1 MTDLREELASS
12 LESTYRLERELGGGG
27 MSRVFQAD
35 DVALGRSVVI
45 KVLHPELAAGVNA
58 ERFKREVQLAAR
70 LQHPH
75 IVPVLTSGE
84 VNGLPYY
91 VMPFVKGESL
101 QARIARGPLS
111 IAEVVNIVADVA
123 KALAYAHADGVVHR
137 DIKPDNILLSGNA
150 AAVADFGIAK
160 AISSSRRED
169 AGLTSVGTSL
179 GTAGYMAPEQV
190 AGDPSLDHR
199 ADIYALGC
207 VAYEMLT
214 GSAPFAGKSA
224 QQMLAA
230 HVLETPAPVR
240 ERRPDTPPVL
250 ADLVMRCIAKDPA
263 QRPANGEAI
272 LASLDDIAVGAT
284 QPQAPPRVGAR
295 RGTWIATAAALVV
308 IAAGTFALWHR
319 GAAPAFTGTTLAVAP
334 FEVLDPQLALWKEG
348 LVDVL
353 SRNLDG
359 AASIRILSPGAA
371 IKQWQGRVGRDEAA
385 AFAKRTGA
393 QLVVYGALQPAGRDI
408 VDAKVWLL
416 DARQSSPPVEVQAR
430 DSSSRMDRVS
440 DSLSVKL
447 LAALGDRRG
456 GGAAR
461 SLGSGSLAAVK
472 AFLQGA
478 QYFRKTRFDS
488 AAAAFRQATAL
499 DTNFAIA
506 HAYLNQALG
515 WTGGSADERAA
526 LAQAALRHL
535 RPGLSPL
542 DSLTVV
548 AIAHYYDPT
557 GNTVANQRQGF
568 EAARLAAERYPSD
581 AFAGYMAA
589 DFRYHADPHLPDAEA
604 LRLFDRAI
612 AADSDFAPSYIH
624 AVEISARD
632 GAAALRRYT
641 QAYLARDPADRE
653 ARGLQ
658 LAMQLAGPGGT
669 ADAALGAVI
678 DTAAPNVVNAAS
690 TALMRLVDSAETGVY
705 LMTRAAKRPDAASA
719 GGAGFEAAW
728 AQQLAMRG
736 HVPEAWRHAMAA
748 KSFGAAE
755 LAFLGLV
762 PPDSAKQLASWLGLQ
777 SDASLAAVPAMAA
790 AHDTTA
796 MRAAIAGLERAG
808 ASLPPNATARRRAGT
823 QYFLAEARAYYAL
836 AKGDTAAATT
846 AFEALSDSLFNVPLD
861 QFVRARLVERNDPK
875 RALGMLES
883 QHFSPGLVAVARE
896 LEIGRLAEKANDPR
910 RAVEAYAYVA
920 NAWAH
925 TDSGQLRNA
934 VRESRDALARL
945 DADGKL
951 RAQLAPR

>member
-1 MTDLREELASS
+1 MTDLIQELASA
-12 LESTYRLERELGGGG
+12 LGSTYRIERELGGGG

-35 DVALGRSVVI
+35 DIALGRSVVI

-58 ERFKREVQLAAR
+58 ERFNREVQLAAR

-75 IVPVLTSGE
+75 IVPVLAAGE

-111 IAEVVNIVADVA
+111 IAEVVNVMADVA

-137 DIKPDNILLSGNA
+137 DIKPDNILISGNA

-160 AISSSRRED
+160 AISSSRRD
-169 AGLTSVGTSL
+169 DGGLTSVGTSL

-224 QQMLAA
+224 PQMLAA
-230 HVLETPAPVR
+230 HVLETPTPVR

-250 ADLVMRCIAKDPA
+250 ADLVMRCIAKDPD

-272 LASLDDIAVGAT
+272 LAALDDIAVGAT
-284 QPQAPPRVGAR
+284 APQPTPRAGVPRGVWTAVAAAIVILAVGAFLFAR
-295 RGTWIATAAALVV
+295 RGAT
-308 IAAGTFALWHR
+308 
-319 GAAPAFTGTTLAVAP
+319 PAVTGTTLAVAP
-334 FEVLDPQLALWKEG
+334 FEVLDPQLVLWKEG

-359 AASIRILSPGAA
+359 AASIHILSPGAA

-416 DARQSSPPVEVQAR
+416 DTRQSSPPVEVQAR
-430 DSSSRMDRVS
+430 DSSARMDRVS

-447 LAALGDRRG
+447 LAALGDRRA

-478 QYFRKTRFDS
+478 QYFRRTRFDS
-488 AAAAFRQATAL
+488 AVVAFRQATTL
-499 DTNFAIA
+499 DTSFAIGY
-506 HAYLNQALG
+506 AYLNQALG
-515 WTGGSADERAA
+515 WTGGDPKERAT
-526 LAQAALRHL
+526 LAATGLRHL
-535 RPGLSPL
+535 RAGLSPL

-548 AIAHYYDPT
+548 AIARYYDPT
-557 GNTVANQRQGF
+557 GNTVGNQRQGF
-568 EAARLAAERYPSD
+568 EAATLAAQRYPSD
-581 AFAGYMAA
+581 AFAWYMAA
-589 DFRYHADPHLPDAEA
+589 DFRYHADPNLSDAEA
-604 LRLFDRAI
+604 LRLFDRAV

-624 AVEISARD
+624 AIEISSRY
-632 GAAALRRYT
+632 GAEASRRYT
-641 QAYLARDPADRE
+641 RAYLARDSADRE
-653 ARGLQ
+653 ARGLE
-658 LAMQLAGPGGT
+658 LAMQLAAPGGT
-669 ADAALGAVI
+669 TDAALGAMI
-678 DTAAPNVVNAAS
+678 DTAAPNVVAGAS
-690 TALMRLVDSAETGVY
+690 AVLMRLVDSAETGVY
-705 LMTRAAKRPDAASA
+705 LMNRAGKRPDAASA
-719 GGAGFEAAW
+719 GGAGFEGSW
-728 AQQLAMRG
+728 AQQLALRG
-736 HVPEAWRHAMAA
+736 HIAEAWRHAIAS
-748 KSFGAAE
+748 KSLVASE
-755 LAFLGLV
+755 LVFLGLV
-762 PPDSAKQLASWLGLQ
+762 PPDSAKQLGTWIELRNDGA
-777 SDASLAAVPAMAA
+777 LAAAPGLAA
-790 AHDTTA
+790 AHDTAGLHAGIARLEQTA
-796 MRAAIAGLERAG
+796 AALPANAPPRQRAAAQYFVAE
-808 ASLPPNATARRRAGT
+808 RRA
-823 QYFLAEARAYYAL
+823 YHAL
-836 AKGDTAAATT
+836 ASGDTAAATT
-846 AFEALSDSLFNVPLD
+846 AFEALSDSLFSVPLD
-861 QFVRARLVERNDPK
+861 QFVRARLIERTDPK
-875 RALGMLES
+875 RALTMLES
-883 QHFSPGLVAVARE
+883 KHFTPGLVAVARE
-896 LEIGRLAEKANDPR
+896 LEIGRLAEKASDTR

-925 TDSGQLRNA
+925 TDSEQLRNA

>member
-1 MTDLREELASS
+1 MTDLREELASALGS
-12 LESTYRLERELGGGG
+12 FYRLERELGGGG
-27 MSRVFQAD
+27 MSRVFQAE
-35 DVALGRSVVI
+35 DVALGRGVVI

-58 ERFKREVQLAAR
+58 ERFNREVQLAAR

-75 IVPVLTSGE
+75 IVPVLTAGE

-111 IAEVVNIVADVA
+111 IAEVVNVMADVA

-169 AGLTSVGTSL
+169 GGLTSVGTSL
-179 GTAGYMAPEQV
+179 GTAAYMAPEQV

-230 HVLETPAPVR
+230 HVLEAPVPVR
-240 ERRPDTPPVL
+240 ERRPDTPPAL
-250 ADLVMRCIAKDPA
+250 ADLVMRCIAKEPA
-263 QRPANGEAI
+263 QRPANGEAV
-272 LASLDDIAVGAT
+272 LSALDDIAVGAT
-284 QPQAPPRVGAR
+284 GPHVPPRAASR
-295 RGTWIATAAALVV
+295 RGVWMAAAGIVV
-308 IAAGTFALWHR
+308 IAAGALAFWRR
-319 GAAPAFTGTTLAVAP
+319 GTTPAAAGVTLAVAP

-353 SRNLDG
+353 SRDLDG
-359 AASIRILSPGAA
+359 AASIRVLSPGAA
-371 IKQWQGRVGRDEAA
+371 IKQWRGRVGRDEAA

-430 DSSSRMDRVS
+430 DSASRMDRVS

-447 LAALGDRRG
+447 LAALGDRRA

-478 QYFRKTRFDS
+478 QYFRRTRFDS

-506 HAYLNQALG
+506 YAYLNQALG
-515 WTGGSADERAA
+515 WTGGSTDERAA
-526 LAQAALRHL
+526 LAATALRHL
-535 RPGLSPL
+535 HPGLSPL

-548 AIAHYYDPT
+548 AIAHYQDPT
-557 GNTVANQRQGF
+557 GNIVANQRQGF
-568 EAARLAAERYPSD
+568 EAATLAAQRYPSD
-581 AFAGYMAA
+581 AFAWYMAA
-589 DFRYHADPHLPDAEA
+589 DFRYHADPKLSGAEA
-604 LRLFDRAI
+604 LPLSDRAI
-612 AADSDFAPSYIH
+612 AADSDCAPSYIH
-624 AVEISARD
+624 AIEISYRY
-632 GAAALRRYT
+632 GAEAARRYT
-641 QAYLARDPADRE
+641 LAYLARSPADRE

-658 LAMQLAGPGGT
+658 LAMQLAAAGGT
-669 ADAALGAVI
+669 SDPAAGAVI
-678 DTAAPNVVNAAS
+678 DTAAPNVVSAAS
-690 TALMRLVDSAETGVY
+690 TALARLVDSAEAGVY
-705 LMTRAAKRPDAASA
+705 LMNRAGKRPDAASV
-719 GGAGFEAAW
+719 GGAGFEGAW
-728 AQQLAMRG
+728 AQQLATRG
-736 HVPEAWRHAMAA
+736 HIAAAWQHALTGRN
-748 KSFGAAE
+748 FVAAE

-762 PPDSAKQLASWLGLQ
+762 PRDSAKQLGGWVALR
-777 SDASLAAVPAMAA
+777 SDGALAAAPGMAA
-790 AHDTTA
+790 AHDTA
-796 MRAAIAGLERAG
+796 ELRAAITRMEKTAAG
-808 ASLPPNATARRRAGT
+808 LPPNATARQRAGV

-836 AKGDTAAATT
+836 ARGDSAAATT
-846 AFEALSDSLFNVPLD
+846 AFDALSDSLFSVPLD
-861 QFVRARLVERNDPK
+861 QFVRARLVERSDPK
-875 RALGMLES
+875 RALTMLES
-883 QHFSPGLVAVARE
+883 KHFSPGVVAVARE

-925 TDSGQLRNA
+925 TDSEQLRNA

>member
-1 MTDLREELASS
+1 MTDLREELQSALGSA
-12 LESTYRLERELGGGG
+12 YRLERELGGGG

-58 ERFKREVQLAAR
+58 ERFKREVQLSAR

-75 IVPVLTSGE
+75 IVPVLTAGE

-111 IAEVVNIVADVA
+111 IAEVVNIMADVA

-230 HVLETPAPVR
+230 HVLEAPTPVR
-240 ERRPDTPPVL
+240 ERRPDTSPAL

-272 LASLDDIAVGAT
+272 LTAIDDIAVGAT
-284 QPQAPPRVGAR
+284 APNVTPRAGSR
-295 RGTWIATAAALVV
+295 RGVWMASAAAVVV
-308 IAAGTFALWHR
+308 IAAGAFAFWRR
-319 GAAPAFTGTTLAVAP
+319 GTTPTSTSITLAVAP

-359 AASIRILSPGAA
+359 AASIHVLSPGAA
-371 IKQWQGRVGRDEAA
+371 IKQWRGRVGRDEAA

-393 QLVVYGALQPAGRDI
+393 QLVVYGALQPAGRDV

-416 DARQSSPPVEVQAR
+416 DARQTSPPVEVQAR
-430 DSSSRMDRVS
+430 DSSARMDRVS

-447 LAALGDRRG
+447 LAALGDRRA

-478 QYFRKTRFDS
+478 QYFRRTRFDS
-488 AAAAFRQATAL
+488 AAAAFRTATSL

-506 HAYLNQALG
+506 YAYLNQALG
-515 WTGGSADERAA
+515 WTGGSTDERAA
-526 LAQAALRHL
+526 LAATALRHL

-548 AIAHYYDPT
+548 AIAHYQDPT
-557 GNTVANQRQGF
+557 GNVVANQRQGF
-568 EAARLAAERYPSD
+568 EAATLAAQRYPSD
-581 AFAGYMAA
+581 AFAWYMAA
-589 DFRYHADPHLPDAEA
+589 DFRYHADPTLSDADA

-624 AVEISARD
+624 AIEISYRYGSESA
-632 GAAALRRYT
+632 RRYT
-641 QAYLARDPADRE
+641 RAYLARSPADRE

-658 LAMQLAGPGGT
+658 LAMQLAAPGGT
-669 ADAALGAVI
+669 TDPSLGAVL
-678 DTAAPNVVNAAS
+678 DTAAPNVVSAAS
-690 TALMRLVDSAETGVY
+690 TALARLVDSAETGVY
-705 LMTRAAKRPDAASA
+705 LMNRAGKRPEAPSA
-719 GGAGFEAAW
+719 GAGFEGAW
-728 AQQLAMRG
+728 AQQLATRG
-736 HVPEAWRHAMAA
+736 HIAEAWRHAVAG
-748 KSFGAAE
+748 KNFVAAE
-755 LAFLGLV
+755 LAFFGLV
-762 PPDSAKQLASWLGLQ
+762 PSDSANQLAGWVGVRG
-777 SDASLAAVPAMAA
+777 DGALAAAPGMAA
-790 AHDTTA
+790 ARDTAGLRT
-796 MRAAIAGLERAG
+796 AIARMEKTA
-808 ASLPPNATARRRAGT
+808 AALPPNTAVRQRAGV

-836 AKGDTAAATT
+836 AKGDSATATT
-846 AFEALSDSLFNVPLD
+846 AFDALSDSLFSVPLD

-875 RALGMLES
+875 RALAMLES
-883 QHFSPGLVAVARE
+883 KHFSPGLVAVARE
-896 LEIGRLAEKANDPR
+896 LEIGRLAEKANDAR
-910 RAVEAYAYVA
+910 RAVEAYDYVA
-920 NAWAH
+920 RAWVQ
-925 TDSGQLRNA
+925 TDSDQLRNA

-945 DADGKL
+945 DADGKV
-951 RAQLAPR
+951 RTQLAPR